1 MKRYP
6 LFAILK
12 SLLIIALPISAG
24 RILNILANFIAM
36 MMVAQF
42 GKTQL
47 AAGFLAV
54 STTIPVTTSVL
65 TIFYAI
71 GIRIRYYRGQNNT
84 PESIGSLV
92 KHGLFLSLIL
102 AMPAAVLITY
112 LDTILSKIGL
122 DLELIVLTK
131 DYFYYAGLGVFPL
144 LAMTVLGQFY
154 IGIGK
159 PWFAMMVEVISF
171 PLTILASWA
180 LIPGHFGLPG
190 SGLAGVSLA
199 SLLVQSVLFIAI
211 LVSTCLNKTNAVYQI
226 FKKPLTLHWR
236 TCQSIITLGLPIG
249 IQFGGE
255 LAAMAVAGWLMGY
268 YGVDALAALQI
279 TSQYSILII
288 MPGIGLA
295 QALSLKI
302 SELYGQQGT
311 HHDPIK
317 TYLHASLLLLA
328 SYIVPVSFL
337 YSTLS
342 TTLAEFYLGRS
353 SLHPDFEQLI
363 HVFFILAAVFLIL
376 DGIRNLLSGALRGLH
391 QSKPATLINLAS
403 LWLISIPVSVL
414 TVFVFKANPVAL
426 RIGFLSGFV
435 MAVLSLAWYLFAH
448 MRRVNPS
455 SYPVNLPR
463 TATP

>member
-1 MKRYP
+1 MKGYP
-6 LFAILK
+6 LFTILQ
-12 SLLIIALPISAG
+12 SLLTIALPISAG

-36 MMVAQF
+36 MMVAKF

-54 STTIPVTTSVL
+54 SSTIPVTTSVL

-71 GIRIRYYRGQNNT
+71 GIRICYYRGQKNA
-84 PESIGSLV
+84 PESIGALV
-92 KHGLFLSLIL
+92 KNGLFLAIIL
-102 AMPAAVLITY
+102 AIPAAVLITY
-112 LDTILSKIGL
+112 LDAILSKIGL
-122 DLELIVLTK
+122 DPELIALTK
-131 DYFYYAGLGVFPL
+131 AYFYYAGLGVFPL

-159 PWFAMMVEVISF
+159 PWFALMVEVISF

-199 SLLVQSVLFIAI
+199 NLLVQSVLFIAI
-211 LVSTCLNKTNAVYQI
+211 LIITSLNKTNAVYQI
-226 FKKPLTLHWR
+226 FKKPFTINWR

-295 QALSLKI
+295 QALTLKI

-311 HHDPIK
+311 HHYPIK
-317 TYLHASLLLLA
+317 KYLYASVLLLA
-328 SYIVPVSFL
+328 SYVVPVSFL
-337 YSTLS
+337 YCTLS
-342 TTLAEFYLGRS
+342 TKFAEFYLGS
-353 SLHPDFEQLI
+353 NSLRPDFEQLI
-363 HVFFILAAVFLIL
+363 HVFFILAAVFLSL
-376 DGIRNLLSGALRGLH
+376 DGIRNLLSSALRGLH
-391 QSKPATLINLAS
+391 QSKPATIINLAS
-403 LWLISIPVSVL
+403 LWLISIPVSGL

-426 RIGFLSGFV
+426 RMGFLSGFV
-435 MAVLSLAWYLFAH
+435 MAVLALAWYLYTH
-448 MRRVNPS
+448 IRQVNPS
-455 SYPVNLPR
+455 SSLVNLSR
-463 TATP
+463 TVTP